1 MSITAIPLSV
11 PGWEIFIAVLL
22 TVASMWPSTTRMS
35 QFEISTPLSL
45 MFGPTESLL
54 LAVSAI
60 SGAGA
65 ELSLVGGAGVTGLF
79 SVGMGGRD
87 DDRAAVPAAAC
98 VVAPAVP
105 DRSGPSAGL
114 SAV

>member
-11 PGWEIFIAVLL
+11 PGWEIFMAMLL
-22 TVASMWPSTTRMS
+22 TVASMWPSTIRMS

-54 LAVSAI
+54 PATSAI

-65 ELSLVGGAGVTGLF
+65 ELSFVGIAGVMGLF
-79 SVGMGGRD
+79 SVGMGGSD
-87 DDRAAVPAAAC
+87 DDRAAAPPATCVSPVVPARA
-98 VVAPAVP
+98 
-105 DRSGPSAGL
+105 GPSTGL
-114 SAV
+114 